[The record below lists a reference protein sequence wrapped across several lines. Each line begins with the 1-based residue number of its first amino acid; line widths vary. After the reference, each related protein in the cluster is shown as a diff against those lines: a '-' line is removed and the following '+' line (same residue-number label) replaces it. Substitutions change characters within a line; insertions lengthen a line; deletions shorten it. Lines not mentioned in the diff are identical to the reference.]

1 MALDLGQKTFKWES
15 LICGEIVVPQ
25 TLVGVQTI
33 LNPWTFTLAPDPR
46 CKMEREGSVAFV
58 CLRWIVVCDQVRGRV
73 RLVCWALFAGLVSV
87 VSCLAAGGA
96 IGLVS
101 S

>member
-1 MALDLGQKTFKWES
+1 MVKLLFLRLLWVCK
-15 LICGEIVVPQ
+15 
-25 TLVGVQTI
+25 TI

-58 CLRWIVVCDQVRGRV
+58 CLRWIVVCDQVSDRV

-87 VSCLAAGGA
+87 VCCLAAGGA